1 MLKMTRLA
9 IVVPCYNEEAVLP
22 ETARRLLA
30 LLAELRTKGT
40 VAADSA
46 VYFVDDGSR
55 DATWQLIE
63 ALAAGGTQVRG
74 IKLSRNCGHQNA
86 LMAGLFS
93 VPGDTVI
100 SIDADLQDDP
110 QAIPAMLAAHQA
122 GADVVYGVR
131 RRRDA
136 DTYFKRLS
144 ARAYY
149 WLLARLGVEIVSNHA
164 DYRLLSRRAL
174 DALAQYGERNMF
186 LRGIVPQ
193 LGFNSAVV
201 YFDRAE
207 RFAGESKYP
216 FRKMLAFA
224 LEGVTSFSVA
234 PLRAITVLGLGV
246 SILSLAGGCWVLW
259 ERIVNNQGV
268 PGWAS
273 TMVPMFFLGGVQLL
287 SLGVIGEYVA
297 KIYMETKGRPRYVI
311 EREV

>member
-1 MLKMTRLA
+1 MTRLA

-22 ETARRLLA
+22 ETARQLLA
-30 LLAELRTKGT
+30 LLADLRTQGT
-40 VAADSA
+40 VGADSA

-63 ALAAGGTQVRG
+63 ALAATGPQVHG

-86 LMAGLFS
+86 LMAGLLS

-110 QAIPAMLAAHQA
+110 EAMRAMLAAHQA

-144 ARAYY
+144 AQGYY
-149 WLLARLGVEIVSNHA
+149 WLLARLGVEIVFNHA

-174 DALAQYGERNMF
+174 DALAQHGERNMF

-207 RFAGESKYP
+207 RFAGQSKYP

-234 PLRAITVLGLGV
+234 PLRAITVFGLGV

-259 ERIVNNQGV
+259 EKVVNNQGV